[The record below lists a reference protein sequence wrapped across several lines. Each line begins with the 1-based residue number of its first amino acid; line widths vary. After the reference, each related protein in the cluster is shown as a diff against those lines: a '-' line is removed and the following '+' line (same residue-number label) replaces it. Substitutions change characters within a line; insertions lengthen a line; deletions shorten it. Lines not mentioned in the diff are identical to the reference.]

1 MSDFFRYSDWL
12 SGYQHLK
19 LEWLKICEACC
30 VKGRHRTNI
39 SKFLYTLSF
48 VVIPGMFWRDLT
60 KIGQIYIPYKFTQS
74 GCNPLKIKCKI
85 FAHKGSNNLRHARR
99 LSRLLK
105 PQTNGVNDDGSR
117 FPGKSNPLRTRFLS
131 LLLFFFFFIS
141 IAQ

>member
-1 MSDFFRYSDWL
+1 ML
-12 SGYQHLK
+12 
-19 LEWLKICEACC
+19 
-30 VKGRHRTNI
+30 
-39 SKFLYTLSF
+39 
-48 VVIPGMFWRDLT
+48 WRDLT

-85 FAHKGSNNLRHARR
+85 FAHKGANNLRHARR

-131 LLLFFFFFIS
+131 LLLLLFFFLS
-141 IAQ
+141 RSLSRALRRMTQ